1 MKINFDYVKQYQ
13 TISSLEQQM
22 LNEIYKKL
30 EKKESMLDWLDI
42 ESCISSSELEEMKK
56 ISYGIRK
63 FCDIFLVIGIGGSY
77 LGSRAVLE
85 SLSPYFSKKKPEI
98 IFAGHQLSGS
108 YLKELLD
115 YMEGKSVY
123 VNVISKSGET
133 LETMASFHMIYGW
146 MKKTYSDV
154 QKRVIVTIGDSS
166 RGDSSSSLKK
176 LADKEQLKTWI
187 IPSEIG
193 GRYSVFTV
201 AGLFPLVVS
210 GIDIDEFIKGAQSK
224 RNCFSES
231 SQYALV
237 RKHLEERGKIVEAFT
252 IYEEKLSFLAA
263 WYQQLFAE
271 TQGKNQK
278 GILPIINPN
287 TTNLHSLGQYL
298 QDGRRITFETVLQIK
313 NTKDI
318 NLENERISM
327 NELNHLVLNQVA
339 NAHSYGGTPSI
350 IIALEELSPF
360 EIGGFLY
367 FLEVSAAIGGYLLEI
382 DPFNQPGVEIYKQR
396 VKEELKSI
404 QKNKGKN

>member
-1 MKINFDYVKQYQ
+1 MPTEFQRNFDREAEGYDHARPEYPKELYEDVFAYQ
-13 TISSLEQQM
+13 P
-22 LNEIYKKL
+22 LN
-30 EKKESMLDWLDI
+30 S
-42 ESCISSSELEEMKK
+42 
-56 ISYGIRK
+56 
-63 FCDIFLVIGIGGSY
+63 
-77 LGSRAVLE
+77 GSRALEIGLGTGKASGPVVLE

-154 QKRVIVTIGDSS
+154 QKRVIVTI
-166 RGDSSSSLKK
+166 GDSSSSLKK

-318 NLENERISM
+318 NLENGCCVKIS
-327 NELNHLVLNQVA
+327 
-339 NAHSYGGTPSI
+339 Y
-350 IIALEELSPF
+350 
-360 EIGGFLY
+360 
-367 FLEVSAAIGGYLLEI
+367 AAA
-382 DPFNQPGVEIYKQR
+382 FFM
-396 VKEELKSI
+396 
-404 QKNKGKN
+404 